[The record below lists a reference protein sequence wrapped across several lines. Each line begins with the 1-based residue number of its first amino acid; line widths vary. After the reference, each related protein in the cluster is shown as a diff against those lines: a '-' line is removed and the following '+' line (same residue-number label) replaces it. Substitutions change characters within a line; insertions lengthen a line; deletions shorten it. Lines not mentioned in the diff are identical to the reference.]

1 MPEKAKAKPDLLFVS
16 AYVTIPQVEL
26 ADFDIVRQ
34 ALGEL
39 LKQLP
44 GANVTYTVRDSKAK

>member
-1 MPEKAKAKPDLLFVS
+1 MPDKAKAKPDLLFVS

-44 GANVTYTVRDSKAK
+44 GASVTYTVKDAKAK